1 MAFCEECG
9 KKLPENAKNCP
20 NCGAVVERE
29 KQVNEEK
36 GTVPDIAEKENMQ
49 FAVQTTFPAQQVSM
63 PYANSFILAE
73 NEKIVRQYEC
83 SSMKGFLHWIS
94 FFNCEGYLTVTNQ
107 RIIFRGKGWLR
118 SMAKE
123 ISLDSV
129 YGFDSFN
136 GIKINFISFLLGLL
150 LVCNSIT
157 ADRMSMLGRIPTLLF
172 IIEFLIG
179 AFLIANSIKKSF
191 FFSLSSKIGGI
202 SPFSWGHSVFQL
214 FRSDNTRSAPGPDA
228 EAMII
233 EIGALIRD
241 LQTMGDEA
249 IKKWNRQ

>member
-20 NCGAVVERE
+20 NCGAAVERE
-29 KQVNEEK
+29 KTADKEK
-36 GTVPDIAEKENMQ
+36 STLIGGAGKENTQ
-49 FAVQTTFPAQQVSM
+49 FAVQTTFSAQQATMS
-63 PYANSFILAE
+63 YANSFILAQD
-73 NEKIVRQYEC
+73 EKIVRQYEC
-83 SSMKGFLHWIS
+83 SSMKGFFHWIS
-94 FFNCEGYLTVTNQ
+94 FFNCKGYLTVTNQ
-107 RIIFRGKGWLR
+107 RVIFRGKGWLR

-129 YGFDSFN
+129 CGFDSFN

-179 AFLIANSIKKSF
+179 AFLITNSIKKSF
-191 FFSLSSKIGGI
+191 FFSLSSKLSGI

-214 FRSDNTRSAPGPDA
+214 FRSDNMRSAPGPDA
-228 EAMII
+228 EAMLM

-249 IKKWNRQ
+249 IQKWNRQ